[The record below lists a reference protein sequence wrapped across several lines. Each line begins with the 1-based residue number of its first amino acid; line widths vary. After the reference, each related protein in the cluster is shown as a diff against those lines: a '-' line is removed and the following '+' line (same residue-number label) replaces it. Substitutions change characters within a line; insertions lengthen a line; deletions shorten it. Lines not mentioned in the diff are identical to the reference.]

1 MFARLMHADRV
12 ETHLITSEWPRDH
25 GEVRTLVG
33 RIVGDRAIGRF
44 VFGDVTEEQ
53 RVKVMGLSSR
63 VDVVLD
69 AFVYEVGLMRVL
81 VWVRVIG
88 KTGTGVVRC
97 MSSLRGNLLGQSEF
111 ALCSPFRCS
120 MSYSNS

>member
-25 GEVRTLVG
+25 GEVRTLIG

-44 VFGDVTEEQ
+44 VFGDTTEEQ
-53 RVKVMGLSSR
+53 KVKVMGLSSR

-69 AFVYEVGLMRVL
+69 DALPAICHVLKEAANVG
-81 VWVRVIG
+81 G
-88 KTGTGVVRC
+88 G
-97 MSSLRGNLLGQSEF
+97 SSGETTDDETIDDDAER
-111 ALCSPFRCS
+111 
-120 MSYSNS
+120 

>member
-12 ETHLITSEWPRDH
+12 ETHLITSEWPRNH

-53 RVKVMGLSSR
+53 KVKVMGLSSR

-69 AFVYEVGLMRVL
+69 DALPAICHALKEANVVG
-81 VWVRVIG
+81 G
-88 KTGTGVVRC
+88 G
-97 MSSLRGNLLGQSEF
+97 
-111 ALCSPFRCS
+111 
-120 MSYSNS
+120 SNSDETTDETIDDDAER